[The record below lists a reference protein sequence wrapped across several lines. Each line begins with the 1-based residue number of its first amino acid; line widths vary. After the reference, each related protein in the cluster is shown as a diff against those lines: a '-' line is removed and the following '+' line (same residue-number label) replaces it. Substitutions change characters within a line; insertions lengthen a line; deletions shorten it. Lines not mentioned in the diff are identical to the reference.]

1 MRLALLLA
9 LAAPGAAITAPKQV
23 LPPTSE
29 KLSKRGGAVKQ
40 LPITTWLPSLSKSDV
55 LNDALAGLT
64 VAAML
69 IPQGMSY
76 ASIAGLNPIVG
87 LYCYVPMLVYACLA
101 ASSFV
106 VIGPV
111 ALVSTTLAPMIASE
125 TTEADK
131 LAAASS
137 LMFWSGVSTMI
148 LGLSG
153 LGGLVERVPK
163 DVLSAFVT
171 CCAFNIAGTQI
182 PSVLKVAKPH
192 GHTPLQMI
200 LGALRN
206 APDFHSFTAS
216 FSALTFAFL
225 VALKRLPLHAVLNLP
240 KSVPSTLFGSLGPF
254 LAMVLGIV
262 LNEKFD
268 LSGRGLAE
276 VGVVPSGLPSIVS
289 PLSRP
294 PPNVKDALVLSFVAL
309 TETLAMG
316 KALAER
322 ASQKL
327 DTSQEILAVGAAN
340 VAGSAFQSYAVAGSF
355 SRSAVNVVTG
365 GSSQLSSIV
374 TAGAVVLTLLF
385 FTGCFERVPKAVL
398 GSILIYA
405 VSGLV
410 DVKRVK
416 ALASSDQKGL
426 AKWLVFFGLMMA
438 LGPAEGLVASV
449 AVDAALGLVGV

>member
-1 MRLALLLA
+1 
-9 LAAPGAAITAPKQV
+9 
-23 LPPTSE
+23 
-29 KLSKRGGAVKQ
+29 
-40 LPITTWLPSLSKSDV
+40 
-55 LNDALAGLT
+55 
-64 VAAML
+64 
-69 IPQGMSY
+69 
-76 ASIAGLNPIVG
+76 
-87 LYCYVPMLVYACLA
+87 MLVYACLA

-137 LMFWSGVSTMI
+137 LMFWSGVSTCI

-163 DVLSAFVT
+163 DILSAFVT

-192 GHTPLQMI
+192 GHTPLQM
-200 LGALRN
+200 LVGALQN

-225 VALKRLPLHAVLNLP
+225 IALKRLPLHAMLNLP
-240 KSVPSTLFGSLGPF
+240 KSVPSSIFGSLGPF

-262 LNEKFD
+262 LNENFD

-340 VAGSAFQSYAVAGSF
+340 VCGAAFQSYTVAGSF

-365 GSSQLSSIV
+365 GASQLSSIV

-416 ALASSDQKGL
+416 KLASSDTKGL

-449 AVDAALGLVGV
+449 AVDAALGLVG